1 MTENNNTEVWGE
13 IGTPT
18 DLWMI
23 GKAFGEYTPEEE
35 LELWREAVNVLEG
48 FCQVADG
55 LNHEPLI
62 LSLVDAKVRAEEEL
76 ERAQDRAE
84 RSGAEGVQ
92 LSEREDER
100 LMTLMR
106 RADALSNAC
115 AAMEDWDSEPEFL
128 ARYLSVITE
137 MRVEAHEAFL
147 RYRREIG
154 LRE

>member
-1 MTENNNTEVWGE
+1 MTENNNTKWVWE
-13 IGTPT
+13 EPLAS
-18 DLWMI
+18 DLWAI
-23 GKAFGEYTPEEE
+23 GKSFGEYTPEEE
-35 LELWREAVNVLEG
+35 LERWREAVDVLEG

-84 RSGAEGVQ
+84 RPEGVQ
-92 LSEREDER
+92 LAEREDER
-100 LMTLMR
+100 LMALMR

-137 MRVEAHEAFL
+137 MRIEAHEAFL

-154 LRE
+154 LPE